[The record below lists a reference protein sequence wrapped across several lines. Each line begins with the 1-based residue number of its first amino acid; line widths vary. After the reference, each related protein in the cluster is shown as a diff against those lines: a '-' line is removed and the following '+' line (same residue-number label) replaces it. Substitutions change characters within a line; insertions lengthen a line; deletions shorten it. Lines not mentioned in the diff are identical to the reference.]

1 MKFFE
6 DFDQL
11 VLFFKQKTAYD
22 LRISDWSSDVC
33 SSDLRNFRC
42 PQRNARCQRHREWQG
57 HLRGLNVLR
66 VPVGQTPLNDL
77 RDADICAFDIIA
89 GETMLAAQIEH
100 GLDRGMNP
108 RGDRKSTRLNYSH

>member
-1 MKFFE
+1 M
-6 DFDQL
+6 
-11 VLFFKQKTAYD
+11 
-22 LRISDWSSDVC
+22 RISDWSSDVC
-33 SSDLRNFRC
+33 SSDL
-42 PQRNARCQRHREWQG
+42 HREWQG

-89 GETMLAAQIEH
+89 GEPMLAAQLEH

-108 RGDRKSTRLNYSH
+108 RGGGIALNQAVAAVRSDERSFGNGCVRTCRARWSPCP

>member
-1 MKFFE
+1 
-6 DFDQL
+6 
-11 VLFFKQKTAYD
+11 
-22 LRISDWSSDVC
+22 
-33 SSDLRNFRC
+33 
-42 PQRNARCQRHREWQG
+42 
-57 HLRGLNVLR
+57 LRGLNVLR

-108 RGDRKSTRLNYSH
+108 RGGGIALHQDVADVTTLTKAVEHMGDVELIRIRPEKAAQTGRASCRERR